1 MIFKKA
7 QLIACV
13 LSLAGV
19 FAVTAPVSGQLLDS
33 VPSTPEL

>member
-19 FAVTAPVSGQLLDS
+19 FAVTEIDADRKLF
-33 VPSTPEL
+33 E